1 MSQPTT
7 PTSQPMTMHFEAAT
21 PTLTAAEQL
30 SVVVAQMASL
40 TTMLETMQTTQVETL
55 KKHKRDL
62 TNQVK
67 ADVIIST
74 ADLET
79 RVETID
85 AKVALV
91 ESDMQ
96 QTGLDIDD
104 LEAFKDEYVP
114 KIDQAIIR
122 PESSPAPS
130 DDRNTFPRF
139 SGYMGTRTTLQRPVS
154 PDEYYKFV
162 LPAGASSTS
171 SY

>member
-1 MSQPTT
+1 MSPPTTPMSQPTT
-7 PTSQPMTMHFEAAT
+7 IHFEAAT

-40 TTMLETMQTTQVETL
+40 TTLLETMQTNQVETL
-55 KKHKRDL
+55 EKHKRDL

-74 ADLET
+74 AD
-79 RVETID
+79 
-85 AKVALV
+85 
-91 ESDMQ
+91 
-96 QTGLDIDD
+96 LDIDD

-122 PESSPAPS
+122 PESSPAPP

-139 SGYMGTRTTLQRPVS
+139 SGYMGTRTTLQRP
-154 PDEYYKFV
+154 
-162 LPAGASSTS
+162 
-171 SY
+171 